1 MLFKR
6 ENQSLKVCLWGRG
19 IWIWNA
25 VPVFWL
31 FFFALLIIS
40 VYFQELIS
48 FKKLNSFIS
57 NK

>member
-6 ENQSLKVCLWGRG
+6 ENQSLIVCLWGRG
-19 IWIWNA
+19 IWIWNT
-25 VPVFWL
+25 VPVFCFL
-31 FFFALLIIS
+31 FFALLIIS

-48 FKKLNSFIS
+48 FKKVNSFIS